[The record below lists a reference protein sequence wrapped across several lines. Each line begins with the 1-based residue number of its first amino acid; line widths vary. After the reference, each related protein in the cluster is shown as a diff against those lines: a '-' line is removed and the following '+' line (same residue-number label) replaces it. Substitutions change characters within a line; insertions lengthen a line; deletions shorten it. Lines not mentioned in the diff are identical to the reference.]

1 MGRSASRGLGGV
13 GVVVESQDAMSPRV
27 PSADFLQCDGCWGN
41 TPIGEITFVLDLGHE
56 CRYCREC
63 SGVYDSWMAS
73 VAAMEARLQ
82 AELDAW
88 QHTMRPKVALKILPS
103 DFPPVRR
110 PSLGDGLLRL
120 A

>member
-1 MGRSASRGLGGV
+1 
-13 GVVVESQDAMSPRV
+13 
-27 PSADFLQCDGCWGN
+27 
-41 TPIGEITFVLDLGHE
+41 
-56 CRYCREC
+56 
-63 SGVYDSWMAS
+63 MAS

-88 QHTMRPKVALKILPS
+88 QHEMRPKVALKVLPS